1 MSKATVNANLVESEQ
16 PGSEYLDLFVAN
28 MPEVPA
34 AATKEKAGLVKQAAH
49 VANAG
54 SGEGSALQTKVN
66 EIIKALVDAKIMA
79 AS

>member
-1 MSKATVNANLVESEQ
+1 MAKATVNANLVESEQ
-16 PGSEYLDLFVAN
+16 PGCEYLDLFIKN
-28 MPEVPA
+28 MPEAPA
-34 AATKEKAGLVKQAAH
+34 AATKEKAGIVKQAAH

-54 SGEGSALQTKVN
+54 SSDGSALQTKVN